1 MAKEKRKKGK
11 SKRKD
16 FKRKIEISFCGVLFA
31 AVFVLIVFFL
41 LRNPY
46 ILKRDSLEEEP
57 RESGETCG
65 EEAEPESEG
74 RESQPEMEVPAQEI
88 GVETEPLAGE
98 EKNVEELLG
107 TLTLEEK
114 IAQMFV
120 ITPEALTGVGQVTA
134 AGETTASMLRQYPV
148 GGLVYFEQNLQGEA
162 QIKEILEN
170 TQRYSLERIGL
181 PIFLCVDEEGG
192 TVARISGRGI
202 MDLPAVDTMASV
214 GLQGEAA
221 AYRTGAFIGGYLSEL
236 GFNVDFAPVAD
247 VAENP
252 DNTVVG
258 TRAFSSDPNRAAEL
272 VANFTEGMQ
281 EEKILSAV
289 KHFPGH
295 GSTYED
301 SHTSAAVSYK
311 TLEELQKCEFLP
323 FQSGIEAGADFVM
336 AGHIS
341 LPEVTGDY
349 TPASLSYPIIT
360 ELLRGV
366 LGYDGVVITDGM
378 NMAAVT
384 EYYSADEAAVQAIQ
398 AGADIILMP
407 EDFSVAYN
415 GVLNAVYEKRISQE
429 RIDESLS
436 RILSLKLEI
445 LK

>member
-1 MAKEKRKKGK
+1 MTIEKRKKRRRK
-11 SKRKD
+11 KKD
-16 FKRKIEISFCGVLFA
+16 FKRGILISFCGVLFA

-41 LRNPY
+41 LQNPH
-46 ILKRDSLEEEP
+46 ILKRDSLEGEP
-57 RESGETCG
+57 KESGETPG
-65 EEAEPESEG
+65 EEAEPESEEG
-74 RESQPEMEVPAQEI
+74 ESQSATEALVQ
-88 GVETEPLAGE
+88 ETEAGTEPSAGE
-98 EKNVEELLG
+98 ENNVEELLG

-120 ITPEALTGVGQVTA
+120 ITPEALTGIGQVTA

-162 QIKEILEN
+162 QIKEMLEN

-202 MDLPAVDTMASV
+202 MDLPSVDTMASV
-214 GLQGEAA
+214 GEQGEEA
-221 AYRTGAFIGGYLSEL
+221 AYRTGAFIGGYLAEL

-258 TRAFSSDPNRAAEL
+258 TRAFSSDPSRAAEL
-272 VANFTEGMQ
+272 VASFIEGMQ

-295 GSTYED
+295 GSTFED

-311 TLEELQKCEFLP
+311 TLEELQEYEFLP

-341 LPEVTGDY
+341 LPEVTEDY
-349 TPASLSYPIIT
+349 SPASLSYPIIT
-360 ELLRGV
+360 GLLRGV

-384 EYYSADEAAVQAIQ
+384 EYYSAEEAAVQAVQ
-398 AGADIILMP
+398 AGVDIILMP
-407 EDFSVAYN
+407 QDFLSAYN
-415 GVLNAVYEKRISQE
+415 GILNAVYEGRISQE
-429 RIDESLS
+429 RINESLS
-436 RILSLKLEI
+436 RILSLKIELMG
-445 LK
+445 